1 MYQIGD
7 KIITDVE
14 GQQKEA
20 EIVEIEK
27 VFRETDKKGDFVDHG
42 LAILEGGIPSIP
54 LPYEFHD
61 DVLIV
66 HYPESKIEENKDDNK
81 VIYRCK
87 DNAYTLQID
96 DHRIV
101 VGEDQLNKR

>member
-7 KIITDVE
+7 KIITELQGEKTD
-14 GQQKEA
+14 A

-27 VFRETDKKGDFVDHG
+27 IYRETDGKGDFVENG
-42 LAILEGGIPSIP
+42 LIILEGAIPSIE
-54 LPYEFHD
+54 LRFECHE

-87 DNAYTLQID
+87 DNAYTLQIND
-96 DHRIV
+96 YRIV
-101 VGEDQLNKR
+101 VGEEQLIK

>member
-7 KIITDVE
+7 KIITDLQGE
-14 GQQKEA
+14 KTDA

-27 VFRETDKKGDFVDHG
+27 IYRETDGKGDFVENG
-42 LAILEGGIPSIP
+42 LIILEGAIPSIE
-54 LPYEFHD
+54 LPFECHE
-61 DVLIV
+61 DVLII

-87 DNAYTLQID
+87 DNAYTLQIND
-96 DHRIV
+96 YRIV
-101 VGEDQLNKR
+101 VGEEQLNKS